1 MGAGVEA
8 GLERQAAEAGP
19 GEQAEWQAAEAR
31 SRERAERQ
39 AAEVGIN
46 EKMHKTGFGA
56 DGIREAFSIEQQ
68 DMKTYSPLTLAYLGD
83 AVYDLIV
90 RTMLVEQ
97 KNIPVN
103 KLHHHAS
110 AIVRAEA
117 QKDAYHRIKDEL
129 TEEEIAVFKRGRN
142 AKSYTSAKNATIG
155 DYRVATGLEALFGY
169 WYLMGQTERMLSMA
183 KLGFSWT
190 KEDPA

>member
-1 MGAGVEA
+1 MGTGIEQENL
-8 GLERQAAEAGP
+8 GAA
-19 GEQAEWQAAEAR
+19 R
-31 SRERAERQ
+31 IRA
-39 AAEVGIN
+39 
-46 EKMHKTGFGA
+46 
-56 DGIREAFSIEQQ
+56 AFSLEEQ
-68 DMKTYSPLTLAYLGD
+68 DIRTYSPLTLAYLGD

-110 AIVRAEA
+110 SMVRAEA
-117 QKDAYHRIKDEL
+117 QKDAYHRVKNDL
-129 TEEEIAVFKRGRN
+129 TEEELAVFKRGRN

-169 WYLMGQTERMLSMA
+169 WYLTGQTERMLAIARKGLDASISVEKA
-183 KLGFSWT
+183 EQT
-190 KEDPA
+190 EA